1 MIKLFKYLIQNIEYF
16 DRNMVK
22 FLKYFVQNLNEN
34 TNQNFKGFGQVQGFD
49 QNLRYF
55 VDHI

>member
-22 FLKYFVQNLNEN
+22 FLKYFVQTLNEN
-34 TNQNFKGFGQVQGFD
+34 TIQNFKDFGQVQGFD

>member
-34 TNQNFKGFGQVQGFD
+34 TNQNFKDFGQVQGFD
-49 QNLRYF
+49 QNQRYF